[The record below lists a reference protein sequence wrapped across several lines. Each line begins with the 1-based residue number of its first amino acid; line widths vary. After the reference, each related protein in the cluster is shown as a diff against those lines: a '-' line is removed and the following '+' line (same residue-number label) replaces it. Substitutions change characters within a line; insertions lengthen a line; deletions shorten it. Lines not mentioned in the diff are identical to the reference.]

1 MLALPGGYIGD
12 RVQRKP
18 LLFLFAVIGD
28 TLIWQ
33 GERWLSAA
41 HSNASCA
48 SLCMPCSV
56 EQPGGYIKGHDFSYW
71 VPLEF
76 DAAGAVQQ
84 FKPFVES
91 WALALPPTTRTAAG
105 QAG

>member
-1 MLALPGGYIGD
+1 M
-12 RVQRKP
+12 
-18 LLFLFAVIGD
+18 IGD

-91 WALALPPTTRTAAG
+91 WALALPPTTPTAAG